1 MLRERWIALRNRLL
15 GSARFQ
21 RLASGFAPTRPVA
34 NAHARALFDIV
45 AGFVYSQVAL
55 ACVELRLLERLRER
69 PVGEAEL
76 ADHTALPPERLRLLL
91 KAAASLG
98 LVEALRGG
106 RWALGGAGAALLANP
121 GVAEMIAHH
130 RLLYADLAD
139 PAALLRRPQAAI
151 AGQGALAGY
160 WPYAT
165 ADAGAVADYSALMAA
180 SQPMLSGQILDA
192 YPFAR
197 HRRLLDIAGGEGAFV
212 AAVAAQV
219 PGLAL
224 DLVDLPPVAAR
235 AAARLGDV
243 ATVHGGSFITDPLP
257 VGADVMTLVR
267 VLHDHDDAVVMA
279 LLAKVHAALPPGG
292 VLVVAEPMAGTA
304 GAEPIGDAY
313 FGFYLLAMGSGRP
326 RTAAE
331 LTAMLRAAGFRR
343 VERRRTRTPLIVQVL
358 AASV

>member
-1 MLRERWIALRNRLL
+1 MLRERWIMLRNRLL

-45 AGFVYSQVAL
+45 AGFVYSQVAF
-55 ACVELRLLERLRER
+55 ACVELKLLEQLRESAAS
-69 PVGEAEL
+69 EADL
-76 ADHTALPPERLRLLL
+76 GAHTALPPERLLVLL
-91 KAAASLG
+91 KAAASLR
-98 LVEALRGG
+98 LVEALPGG

-121 GVAEMIAHH
+121 GVPEMIAHH

-139 PAALLRRPQAAI
+139 PVALLRRPR
-151 AGQGALAGY
+151 GEGALAGY
-160 WPYAT
+160 WPYA
-165 ADAGAVADYSALMAA
+165 AANAQAVADYSALMAA

-212 AAVAAQV
+212 SAVAARV

-224 DLVDLPPVAAR
+224 ALIDLPPVAAR
-235 AAARLGDV
+235 AAARLGTV
-243 ATVHGGSFITDPLP
+243 ATVHAGSFISDPLP
-257 VGADVMTLVR
+257 AGADVMTLVR
-267 VLHDHDDAVVMA
+267 VLHDHDDVVVTA
-279 LLAKVHAALPPGG
+279 LLAKVRAALPPGG
-292 VLVVAEPMAGTA
+292 VLVVAEPMAETA

-331 LTAMLRAAGFRR
+331 LTAMLHAAGFAR
-343 VERRRTRTPLIVQVL
+343 VEQRRTRTPLIVQVL
-358 AASV
+358 AATV